1 MDIEER
7 RFEGIK
13 IIFKDAIWSN
23 MAKNLVVKTPC
34 VRSSMSDTKLILS
47 FLMGR
52 GKES

>member
-23 MAKNLVVKTPC
+23 MAKKLVVKTPC

-47 FLMGR
+47 FIMGR